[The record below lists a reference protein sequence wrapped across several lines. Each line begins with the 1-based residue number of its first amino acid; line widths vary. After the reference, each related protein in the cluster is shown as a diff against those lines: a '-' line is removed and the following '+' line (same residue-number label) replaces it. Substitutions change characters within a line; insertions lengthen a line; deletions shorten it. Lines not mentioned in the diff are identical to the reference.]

1 MIKLGCCLPGG
12 NFLPDTPCDTPGY
25 EALQIIAK
33 CRYILDCGF
42 DFNEFNATALCQF
55 SDEDFQLLVEENKKQ
70 PLKLQA
76 LNGMFSAAF
85 HLADP
90 NDQWDEIVSYI
101 HKLIDRMAMLNIPYV
116 VFGSGRARA
125 IPDTMQKQDAID
137 NIHRMMHAFA
147 DYAEPKGITMV
158 LEPLRKQESNVYNL
172 VSDSGKD
179 VYAVNR
185 KAIRLLADSYHMVYE
200 DTPAEIVEDF
210 PDILRHCHIAE
221 GPDRTPPGI
230 FTTGDPD
237 YNKRFAN
244 SLKKIGY
251 TEGVSIECGFSD
263 FKAEAPKAL
272 SYMRSIFAE

>member
-12 NFLPDTPCDTPGY
+12 NFLPDTAENAPGY

-33 CRYILDCGF
+33 CRYILGCGF
-42 DFNEFNATALCQF
+42 DFTEFNATGLCQL
-55 SDEDFQLLVEENKKQ
+55 SDEDFQILVEENKKQ

-90 NDQWDEIVSYI
+90 SNQWDEIVSYI
-101 HKLIDRMAMLNIPYV
+101 HKLIDRMAMLSIPYV
-116 VFGSGRARA
+116 VFGSGKARA
-125 IPDTMQKQDAID
+125 IPDTMQKQDAFN

-147 DYAEPKGITMV
+147 DYAEPKGITLV

-263 FKAEAPKAL
+263 FKTEAPKAL

>member
-12 NFLPDTPCDTPGY
+12 NFLPDTPSDVPGY
-25 EALQIIAK
+25 EAMQIVAK

-42 DFNEFNATALCQF
+42 DFTEYNATGLCQL
-55 SDEDFQLLVEENKKQ
+55 SDADFQILVEENKKES
-70 PLKLQA
+70 LKLHA

-85 HLADP
+85 HLATPD
-90 NDQWDEIVSYI
+90 DQWDDLVSYI
-101 HKLIDRMAMLNIPYV
+101 HKLIDRMGSLNIPYV

-125 IPDTMQKQDAID
+125 IPDNMEVKNALE
-137 NIHRMMHAFA
+137 NIHRMMHTFA
-147 DYAEPKGITMV
+147 DYAETKGITMV
-158 LEPLRKQESNVYNL
+158 VEPLRKQESNVYNL
-172 VSDSGKD
+172 VPECGKD

-185 KAIRLLADSYHMVYE
+185 NAVRLLADSYHMVYE
-200 DTPAEIVEDF
+200 ETPAEVVEDF
-210 PDILRHCHIAE
+210 ADILCHCHIAE

-237 YNKRFAN
+237 YNRRFAN

-263 FKAEAPKAL
+263 FKAEAPKSLAYL
-272 SYMRSIFAE
+272 RSIFSE